1 MHENL
6 SKIRNLSC
14 VFKTGCVLSFTI
26 QDFTEL
32 KYEQLWLFKLY
43 IYYLICL
50 TINDAG
56 GNDGSGIGIIMKT
69 NNNLKNKDKSFFIFF
84 FIFALCNIDILNN
97 QYYKKNSITDKQLFV
112 NQNSGKIYCYISCM
126 PHSAL

>member
-1 MHENL
+1 MN
-6 SKIRNLSC
+6 SSDY
-14 VFKTGCVLSFTI
+14 SS
-26 QDFTEL
+26 
-32 KYEQLWLFKLY
+32 Y

-50 TINDAG
+50 TIYDAG

-69 NNNLKNKDKSFFIFF
+69 NNNLKNKDKSF

-126 PHSAL
+126 PHSAW